1 MALKLKKELSYG
13 KDKEKDGRIKLCS
26 MIISELMTA
35 NNGELQAETRGLPPM
50 VLREAIVNALMHPSN
65 RVDRPR
71 QMLLAIDGKNS
82 EAIIEDAAAD
92 ASSMAMRSFD
102 QEKMLALL
110 KSGGL
115 YQKKYRSSLS
125 GLELA
130 KSHET

>member
-65 RVDRPR
+65 RVNRPR
-71 QMLLAIDGKNS
+71 Q
-82 EAIIEDAAAD
+82 IIRCDNRIEIINAVYSLKDEKTLKVRKED
-92 ASSMAMRSFD
+92 
-102 QEKMLALL
+102 
-110 KSGGL
+110 
-115 YQKKYRSSLS
+115 
-125 GLELA
+125 
-130 KSHET
+130 